1 MEKQAEVRIDKWM
14 WATRLFK
21 TRTLAVEACKKGRV
35 SVNGTPVKPS
45 RTIKTGEIIQIRKA
59 PITYSFKVL
68 ALTEKRMGA
77 KLVPQYLED
86 VTPPQQYELLEI
98 SRIGGFIN
106 RARGMGRPTKRDARD
121 LRDFTEAQYTDED
134 WDFDLDEE

>member
-45 RTIKTGEIIQIRKA
+45 RNIKTGEIIQIRKA

-134 WDFDLDEE
+134 WDFDLDAE